1 MQTNKKIIAFLI
13 PPVLIFLLSSCQ
25 VPDGPVKIIF
35 PPDPAEKQQ
44 SSDGI
49 GVAKRFRESAPQ
61 GPTAVESAIE
71 LSEKYAKLSE
81 EAVVLQQK
89 NRDLIA
95 ENHRLKTRFT
105 SCQAELNQ
113 TQKEL
118 TEANDLLI
126 EMRIELNNWKT
137 DILGFRDEMR
147 DAEKTQLETLLKILK
162 TLGGEV
168 KAKSGQNQ
176 KESLGAVSVNQP
188 KLQLKET
195 STSGNSNE

>member
-1 MQTNKKIIAFLI
+1 MQTNKKIMAFLI

-25 VPDGPVKIIF
+25 FPDGPVKIIF
-35 PPDPAEKQQ
+35 PPDPAEEGRQNT
-44 SSDGI
+44 DGI

-71 LSEKYAKLSE
+71 LSEKYARLSE
-81 EAVVLQQK
+81 QAVVLQQK
-89 NRDLIA
+89 NRELIA

-105 SCQAELNQ
+105 SGQAELNQ

-137 DILGFRDEMR
+137 DILGFRNEMR
-147 DAEKTQLETLLKILK
+147 DAEKAQLETLLKVLK
-162 TLGGEV
+162 ILGGEV
-168 KAKSGQNQ
+168 KAESGQNVN
-176 KESLGAVSVNQP
+176 ESPEVASVNQP
-188 KLQLKET
+188 GKPQ
-195 STSGNSNE
+195 